1 MQSRR
6 PPDPVLAASLRRFR
20 LRSGITQERLAFQAE
35 VTISALS
42 RIERGL
48 SDPAWTT
55 VHAITRALEVSLAE
69 LVTAVE
75 QEQH

>member
-1 MQSRR
+1 M
-6 PPDPVLAASLRRFR
+6 
-20 LRSGITQERLAFQAE
+20 RSGITQERLAFEAE

-48 SDPAWTT
+48 SDPVWTT
-55 VHAITRALEVSLAE
+55 VRAISEALDVSLGE

-75 QEQH
+75 QQQH

>member
-6 PPDPVLAASLRRFR
+6 PPDPVLAATLRGLR
-20 LRSGITQERLAFQAE
+20 LRSGITQERLAFEAE

-48 SDPAWTT
+48 SDPTWSS
-55 VHAITRALEVSLAE
+55 VWAITGALGIGLKE
-69 LVTAVE
+69 LGATVE
-75 QEQH
+75 EQG

>member
-20 LRSGITQERLAFQAE
+20 MRSGITQERLAFEAE

-48 SDPAWTT
+48 SDPVWTT
-55 VHAITRALEVSLAE
+55 VRAISEALDVSLGE

-75 QEQH
+75 QQQH